1 MDFNQEAAKYLAA
14 YIRISDEERET
25 SDLTLNQL
33 LGEAIYKEL
42 EDGAATEID
51 VFHADQN
58 SLFPASS
65 EEEDRLFGIERD
77 PALANRYS
85 HYTLEEYIL
94 EIFKQTGYQ
103 FNADYMISI
112 GLETKRLDQW
122 MREIDQTGELPH
134 RPVEKIATPK
144 IDYTLEKELGAGVV
158 YSRFDAQELHSI
170 DYFNPETDCHVSF
183 DILKNEFFIAP
194 ESNEELEALLEKI
207 SLHPALRD
215 SITETIFLDQSDPP
229 ESSPM
234 VNLKRTANNTQP
246 LMQLLQREGIMSRAT
261 AETFS
266 RALKQYAPIKDK
278 GV

>member
-42 EDGAATEID
+42 EDVATTEID

-94 EIFKQTGYQ
+94 KIFKQTGYQ

-144 IDYTLEKELGAGVV
+144 IDYALEKELGAGVV

-170 DYFNPETDCHVSF
+170 NYLSDQYCHVSF

-194 ESNEELEALLEKI
+194 ESNEEMEALLEKI
-207 SLHPALRD
+207 RQHPALKN
-215 SITETIFLDQSDPP
+215 SITETIFLEPSDPP
-229 ESSPM
+229 DSSPM

-246 LMQLLQREGIMSRAT
+246 LMQLLQREGILSHAT